1 MYKTEKELREA
12 SAVQLDAHAEA
23 LIDRLSDAH
32 GIGRVE
38 MKLRCMRLGE
48 QMSHRR
54 KPNEE
59 KH

>member
-1 MYKTEKELREA
+1 MLKNKKELREA
-12 SAVQLDAHAEA
+12 SAIQLDAHAEA

-32 GIGRVE
+32 GIGRDE

-48 QMSHRR
+48 QMGHR
-54 KPNEE
+54 KQNDE